1 VSILHLDWESRST
14 IDLRKTGV
22 YRYAQHEDTDLWCG
36 AWAFDDEEPDVWFP
50 GQRVPQRIVDHVEAG
65 GIIRAWNA
73 AFERIMW
80 KYIAGPR
87 YHWPEA
93 QLEQFVCSAAEAAAM
108 NLPRALGMAAA
119 VTKIETQKDD
129 AGYRLMLQMCRP
141 RKIHADGTIE
151 WWNLPEKIT
160 RLADYCKQDVRTEG
174 RLDKALL
181 RLTPLERQI
190 YLLDQRIND
199 RGVHIDRPLVEAAM
213 ELSKE
218 GILRANA
225 ELQSITEGAVQ
236 KVSNTGKLREWLCAN
251 GVQTDSVDKATLVE
265 LLEGKLED
273 KVRQALELRQ
283 EAGRSSLKKLDA
295 MLDVACDDN
304 LARGL
309 LLYHAAGT
317 GRWGGRLIQ
326 PQNFPRGTVK
336 NVEQFI
342 DAVLAGDYE
351 YIDLFAHPL
360 IVLSALLRAMITA
373 RPGHELIAADYS
385 AIEARVANWLAGQD
399 DVCESFRQ
407 YDAAPTKAEKM
418 KFDPYRI
425 MAVKMGRGTKPEEIS
440 DKDRQAGK
448 AAELGCGFGMGAD
461 KFISAAWDVYQ
472 VRVAPEESKP
482 TVDTYRATHPMVKKY
497 WRDVE
502 DAAIAAVASPGTVH
516 KVGPLQNVKYV
527 RSGGWLY
534 CILPSGRP
542 LLYAQPKLVER
553 AVPWCEHCGKR
564 EQQHLTGVGANY
576 INHSFVAAKKLSLEY
591 SACDEQTGKWNR
603 YSTYGGHLFENIVQA
618 VARDL
623 LAEGLLRAEQRG
635 YPPVL
640 SVHDEGVCEVPLGQ
654 GSVKEL
660 ESIMSELP
668 EWATGCPVA
677 AEGWKGLRYRK

>member
-1 VSILHLDWESRST
+1 MSVLHLDWETRST

-22 YRYAQHEDTDLWCG
+22 YRYAQHPTTDLWCG

-50 GQRVPQRIVDHVEAG
+50 GQPVPQRIIDHVNADGE
-65 GIIRAWNA
+65 IRAHNA
-73 AFERIMW
+73 AFERIIW

-87 YHWPEA
+87 HGWPEA
-93 QLEQFVCSAAEAAAM
+93 RMEQFVCSAAEAAAM
-108 NLPRALGMAAA
+108 NLPRHLGMAAQ
-119 VTKIETQKDD
+119 VTKIEAQKDD

-141 RKIHADGTIE
+141 RKIHPDGRIE
-151 WWNLPEKIT
+151 WWDVPEKVT
-160 RLADYCKQDVRTEG
+160 RLADYCKADVRAEA
-174 RLDKALL
+174 RLEKALL
-181 RLTPLERQI
+181 RLTPREREM

-199 RGVHIDRPLVEAAM
+199 RGVYIDRPLVVAAM

-218 GILRANA
+218 GVLRANA
-225 ELQSITEGAVQ
+225 ELQAITEGAVQ
-236 KVSNTGKLREWLCAN
+236 KVSNTGKLREWLNAN
-251 GVQTDSVDKATLVE
+251 GVLTDSVDKATLVE
-265 LLEGKLED
+265 LLEGELED
-273 KVRQALELRQ
+273 KIRLALELRQ
-283 EAGRSSLKKLDA
+283 EAGRSSLKKLDS
-295 MLDVACDDN
+295 MLEVMCDDN
-304 LARGL
+304 IARGL

-326 PQNFPRGTVK
+326 PQNFPRGSVK
-336 NVEQFI
+336 NPEQFI

-351 YIDLFAHPL
+351 YIDLFKHPL
-360 IVLSALLRAMITA
+360 IVLSALLRSMITA
-373 RPGHELIAADYS
+373 RPGYEFVAADYS
-385 AIEARVANWLAGQD
+385 AIEARVANWIAGQE

-425 MAVKMGRGTKPEEIS
+425 MAVKMGRGAKPEEIS
-440 DKDRQAGK
+440 DKDRQVGK

-482 TVDTYRATHPMVKKY
+482 TVDMYRATHPMVKSY

-502 DAAIAAVASPGTVH
+502 DAAIAAVAMPGTVH
-516 KVGPLQNVKYV
+516 KVGPRRNVTYV

-542 LLYAQPKLVER
+542 ILYAQPKLVDR
-553 AVPWCEHCGKR
+553 AVPWCDYCGKR
-564 EQQHLTGVGANY
+564 APDHGEGKT
-576 INHSFVAAKKLSLEY
+576 NHEFVAAKKVSLEY

-623 LAEGLLRAEQRG
+623 LAEGLLRAEQHG

-660 ESIMSELP
+660 EAIMSELP
-668 EWATGCPVA
+668 EWAEGCPVA
-677 AEGWKGLRYRK
+677 AEGWKGQRYRK